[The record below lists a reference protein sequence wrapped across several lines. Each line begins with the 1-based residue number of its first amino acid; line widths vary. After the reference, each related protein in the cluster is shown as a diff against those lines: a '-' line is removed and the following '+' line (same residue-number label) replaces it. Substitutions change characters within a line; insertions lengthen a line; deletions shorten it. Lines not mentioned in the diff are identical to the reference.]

1 MMATMRFDFSG
12 EEVLDNLEVLSRRLE
27 VLESVGDE
35 VGDGGS
41 VSMRGSIS
49 SSRGGRLLVR
59 ELPSMP
65 AAPSS

>member
-1 MMATMRFDFSG
+1 MATMRFDFLG

-49 SSRGGRLLVR
+49 SSRVGRLLVR
-59 ELPSMP
+59 ELPLMP